1 MVPLRRRFDSAPDH
15 MEDKHKTLTPDDD
28 YRDTDGCAG
37 CIVSVLAVVIILATA
52 AGLWLFTK

>member
-1 MVPLRRRFDSAPDH
+1 M
-15 MEDKHKTLTPDDD
+15 MEDKHKTLTPYDD

-37 CIVSVLAVVIILATA
+37 CIVSVIAVVIIFAIA